1 MSEHHQKT
9 AFYTYLTPH
18 PGEQGDKIGPSWNI
32 TLSAAPLEAAMVLT
46 DAVAAW
52 KFVDSRKLVF
62 NADTR
67 IVGTMD
73 DIPLACLLQPAR
85 LGAEFGSG
93 ISALIHTTHSH
104 TYTYTGS

>member
-1 MSEHHQKT
+1 
-9 AFYTYLTPH
+9 
-18 PGEQGDKIGPSWNI
+18 
-32 TLSAAPLEAAMVLT
+32 MVLT

-52 KFVDSRKLVF
+52 KFVDRRKLVLD
-62 NADTR
+62 ADTR

-93 ISALIHTTHSH
+93 ISALIHTTHSLTH
-104 TYTYTGS
+104 IHR